1 MMENIEVVN
10 GKINLL
16 DENNKIIRKDIHL
29 LELGDLL
36 FNKKI
41 QVPNEQLNKVI
52 AKLSDDILNGR
63 LIPPVN

>member
-1 MMENIEVVN
+1 MENIEVVN

-41 QVPNEQLNKVI
+41 QVPNEQLNKAI
-52 AKLSDDILNGR
+52 MKISDNILKGSN
-63 LIPPVN
+63 